1 MVSSE
6 KARYINIIGEYREK
20 LLGGGII
27 QLVSYCAVSR
37 VDEGE
42 DQIRWNSINKSLEA

>member
-27 QLVSYCAVSR
+27 QLVSYSAVSR
-37 VDEGE
+37 VDGGE